1 MERTE
6 FVTDSGR
13 MIPGARYLSG
23 GNCEFTVWAPLLA
36 EVAVNLVSERRV
48 VPLRNKPFG
57 YWRSVVPGV
66 LPGAPY
72 LFRLGDGIERPDP
85 ASNYQPEGVHGPS
98 HVVDQGRFE
107 WDDAGWMGM
116 PLDEMVIYELHTG
129 MFTPEGTFA
138 AVIPRLRD
146 LRELGITAVELMPV
160 AQFPGNR
167 NWVYDGVYP
176 YAAQAS

>member
-1 MERTE
+1 
-6 FVTDSGR
+6 
-13 MIPGARYLSG
+13 MIPGARYLGG
-23 GNCEFTVWAPLLA
+23 GNFEFTVWASMLA

-48 VPLRNKPFG
+48 VPLRNEPFG
-57 YWRSVVPGV
+57 YWRLVVPDV

-72 LFRLGDGIERPDP
+72 LFRLGDGIERPYP

-98 HVVDQGRFE
+98 HVVDHGRFE
-107 WDDAGWMGM
+107 WDDAIWKGM

-129 MFTPEGTFA
+129 TFTPEGTFA
-138 AVIPRLRD
+138 AVIPWLKA
-146 LRELGITAVELMPV
+146 LRESGITAVELMPM

-167 NWVYDGVYP
+167 NCGYDGVYS